1 MTTRCFA
8 KLMWEGKVNVALK
21 MRSKDYDNGVFKFDE
36 KVLEEL
42 KLKDPVSAEVKED
55 RFFMDR

>member
-1 MTTRCFA
+1 
-8 KLMWEGKVNVALK
+8 MWEGKVNVALK

-36 KVLEEL
+36 KVLKEL
-42 KLKDPVSAEVKED
+42 KLKDPVPAEVKED

>member
-1 MTTRCFA
+1 
-8 KLMWEGKVNVALK
+8 MWEGKVNVALK

-42 KLKDPVSAEVKED
+42 KLKDPVPAEVKED